1 MSCSPNAI
9 KDLLFGAL
17 DAAEA
22 CRVKEH
28 IGQCDGCREE
38 FERLRFT
45 QTALN
50 SLRDE
55 ELPRRIAFV
64 SDNVFEPRWWQR
76 LWHSGPQ
83 LGFAS
88 AAMLAAAITVHAFVR
103 PAPAVVAA
111 PDAAAIEALVTAEVS
126 RRIEPAVRA
135 AVAQAD
141 ARQARKAEELVAAAR
156 KEFQLQRDADRLVV
170 ATIAEEFTLLQ
181 KRYNVLQLAS
191 ADYGARQ

>member
-28 IGQCDGCREE
+28 IQQCASCREE
-38 FERLRFT
+38 FERLQFT
-45 QTALN
+45 RTALH

-64 SDNVFEPRWWQR
+64 SDSVFEPRWWQR
-76 LWHSGPQ
+76 LWHSGPR

-88 AAMLAAAITVHAFVR
+88 AAMLAAAIMVHAFVR
-103 PAPAVVAA
+103 PAPAIVAA
-111 PDAAAIEALVTAEVS
+111 PDAAAIEARVTAEVS

-135 AVAQAD
+135 AVAEVE
-141 ARQARKAEELVAAAR
+141 ARQARKAEDLVAAAR
-156 KEFQLQRDADRLVV
+156 KEFEFQREADRV
-170 ATIAEEFTLLQ
+170 AIAETFTVLQ
-181 KRYNVLQLAS
+181 KKYNVMQLAS
-191 ADYGARQ
+191 ADLGARQ

>member
-28 IGQCDGCREE
+28 LEQCAGCREE
-38 FERLRFT
+38 FDRLQFT
-45 QTALN
+45 QTALH

-76 LWHSGPQ
+76 LWHSGPR

-88 AAMLAAAITVHAFVR
+88 AVMLAAAIMVHAFVR
-103 PAPAVVAA
+103 PAPAIMPA
-111 PDAAAIEALVTAEVS
+111 PDAAAIEARVTAEVS

-135 AVAQAD
+135 AVAEVE
-141 ARQARKAEELVAAAR
+141 ARQARKAEGLVAAAR
-156 KEFQLQRDADRLVV
+156 KEFEFQRDADRV
-170 ATIAEEFTLLQ
+170 AIAEAFTLLQ
-181 KRYNVLQLAS
+181 KKYNVLQLAS
-191 ADYGARQ
+191 ADLGVRQ